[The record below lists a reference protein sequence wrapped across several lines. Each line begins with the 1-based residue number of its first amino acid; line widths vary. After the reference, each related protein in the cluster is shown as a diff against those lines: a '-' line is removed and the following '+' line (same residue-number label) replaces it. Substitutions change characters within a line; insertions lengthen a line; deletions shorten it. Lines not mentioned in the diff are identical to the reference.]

1 MHHRKMTQEATEK
14 IALMTAF
21 RYDVFVDES
30 LMDAVDEMPA
40 LRSNSLEET
49 DHGQI
54 CAWMVTR
61 CTSVCAG
68 HHLFDF

>member
-1 MHHRKMTQEATEK
+1 
-14 IALMTAF
+14 MTAF
-21 RYDVFVDES
+21 RYDDPVDEA
-30 LMDAVDEMPA
+30 LMDAVNEMPA
-40 LRSNSLEET
+40 LRNNSLEET